1 MSLLY
6 HFNGLDFKSKQDLY
20 NLKKMKTLKDL
31 ALEHNN
37 RSPYVQKIHNLNRFS
52 SKNSL
57 ELCDILWEKWG
68 GDGNIYQNAIKQAFE
83 KHNIE
88 TILNMY
94 EYEPGT
100 PPGSP
105 PKKKFDTLTPTPASD
120 SKTELIFNFVD
131 SNIDSHIKINLTDD
145 NNTETDSDFSP
156 EDLLKLVNTDDFCI
170 QIANSLKKLY
180 KEKEKK
186 YKTMQ
191 NHSISASPIINTA
204 FITKAK
210 TLSKLAREKY
220 DEFNESE
227 NKVILIRK
235 KLIRVITDEKMGILS
250 INLKSIRHQ
259 LCTQIFIL
267 SKGPQP
273 FINTF
278 MNIVFSGTQKIEL
291 AKKYAYVFQ
300 NIGVLLGGEVIITS
314 PKDMIEQTDIK
325 SVGVLMK
332 GLENIIFVDEIN
344 SNVMCFEQIAKIVHF
359 LNKYTGM
366 SIMMVSGYQK
376 DMDEYFLT
384 ETNNIYS
391 SNDLLNIFITE
402 ISKKLGSNPFTKKI
416 GLYIY
421 TLIVN
426 ISSQNKKLLSNQN
439 DMIDLSIVFLNLYY
453 RLKSQNSID
462 NILIVN
468 QTFKRFLINK
478 GLNLVIKHQN

>member
-1 MSLLY
+1 
-6 HFNGLDFKSKQDLY
+6 
-20 NLKKMKTLKDL
+20 MKTLKDL
-31 ALEHNN
+31 ALEHNS
-37 RSPYVQKIHNLNRFS
+37 RSPYVQRIHNIIRFS
-52 SKNSL
+52 FKNYL

-68 GDGNIYQNAIKQAFE
+68 GDGNIYGNAIKQALE
-83 KHNIE
+83 KDSIE

-105 PKKKFDTLTPTPASD
+105 PKKKFDTLTPTPKPD
-120 SKTELIFNFVD
+120 SKMELNFNFVD
-131 SNIDSHIKINLTDD
+131 SNIDSSIKINLTDD
-145 NNTETDSDFSP
+145 NNTDTDNDFGP

-191 NHSISASPIINTA
+191 SHSISVSPIINTA

-210 TLSKLAREKY
+210 TLSKLATEKY
-220 DEFNESE
+220 NEFNDSES
-227 NKVILIRK
+227 KVILIRK
-235 KLIRVITDEKMGILS
+235 KLIRAITDEKMGIVS
-250 INLKSIRHQ
+250 INLKSIRQQ
-259 LCTQIFIL
+259 LCSQIFIL

-278 MNIVFSGTQKIEL
+278 VNIVFSGTQKIEL
-291 AKKYAYVFQ
+291 ARKYAYVFQ

-314 PKDMIEQTDIK
+314 PKDMVEQTDIK

-332 GLENIIFVDEIN
+332 GLENIIFVDEIS
-344 SNVMCFEQIAKIVHF
+344 SNVRCFEQIAKIVHF

-376 DMDEYFLT
+376 DMDNYFLT
-384 ETNNIYS
+384 GTENNYS

-402 ISKKLGSNPFTKKI
+402 ITKKLETNLFTKKI
-416 GLYIY
+416 ALYIY

-426 ISSQNKKLLSNQN
+426 ISTQNKKLLSNRD

-453 RLKSQNSID
+453 RDKWKSQNSID
-462 NILIVN
+462 NILVIN

-478 GLNLVIKHQN
+478 GFNLRIKSQN